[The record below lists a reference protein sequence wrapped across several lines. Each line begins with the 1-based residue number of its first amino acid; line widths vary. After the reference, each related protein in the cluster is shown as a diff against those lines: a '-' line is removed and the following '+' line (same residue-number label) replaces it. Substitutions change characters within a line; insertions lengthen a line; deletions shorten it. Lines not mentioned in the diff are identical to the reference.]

1 MIAHQPRAGGRY
13 DTRTAAPAADRR
25 QEHDVPLL
33 PGAEPFSH
41 DAGPGAVG
49 VLVVHGFTGSP
60 KSMRPW
66 AEELAAAG
74 LSVEL
79 PRLPGHGTQWQDMSV
94 TRWEDWYAEVDR
106 TFSTLRERCDTVF
119 VMGLSM
125 GGSLSLRLAET
136 RSAEVAG
143 LVLVNPAVHTERW
156 DRHLLPFVRHV
167 VTSFP
172 GIRND
177 IKKPGQDEGAYDR
190 LPLQPAYSLQQ
201 GWAQIRADIGKVTS
215 PLLLLHSREDH
226 VVEPS
231 NAAWILAHVSS
242 ADRTEVWLEDSYH
255 VATLDNDAP
264 LIVSSSLD
272 FVRRLAPQSSGA

>member
-1 MIAHQPRAGGRY
+1 M
-13 DTRTAAPAADRR
+13 
-25 QEHDVPLL
+25 PLL

-41 DAGPGAVG
+41 EGGPLGAL
-49 VLVVHGFTGSP
+49 VLHGFTGQP
-60 KSMRPW
+60 LSMRPW
-66 AEELAAAG
+66 AEHLAAAG
-74 LSVEL
+74 LAVEL
-79 PRLPGHGTQWQDMSV
+79 PRLPGHGTQWQDMTV
-94 TRWEDWYAEVDR
+94 TRWDDWYAEVDR
-106 TFSTLRERCDTVF
+106 AFSTLSARCASVF

-125 GGSLSLRLAET
+125 GGSLALRLAEQ
-136 RSAEVAG
+136 RPDEVAG

-167 VTSFP
+167 VKAFP
-172 GIRND
+172 GIVDD
-177 IKKPGQDEGAYDR
+177 IKKPGQTEGGYPK

-201 GWAQIRADIGKVTS
+201 GWAQIREDIAQVRA

-242 ADRTEVWLEDSYH
+242 TDRTEVWLEDSYH

-264 LIVSSSLD
+264 LIFDRSVE
-272 FVRRLAPQSSGA
+272 FVHRLAPQSTGA